1 MFRAM
6 GSLEPSDTDTSI
18 LTNLIVDIY
27 VIVKVNFD
35 RSSAWRRN
43 FIACEKNNQISRSID
58 DVIQNHSCHRK

>member
-6 GSLEPSDTDTSI
+6 GNLEPSDTDTSI
-18 LTNLIVDIY
+18 LANLIADIY

-43 FIACEKNNQISRSID
+43 FIVCEKKQSD
-58 DVIQNHSCHRK
+58 F